1 MISDGGFLQQQRQR
15 TVTKRNGYKTY
26 CILHVDNNEYM
37 LWLKNKEL
45 IRYAT
50 VSYTHLAAQENPEG
64 EPE

>member
-37 LWLKNKEL
+37 L
-45 IRYAT
+45 
-50 VSYTHLAAQENPEG
+50 
-64 EPE
+64 

>member
-45 IRYAT
+45 IRYAIINNEIINNLLPRLT
-50 VSYTHLAAQENPEG
+50 
-64 EPE
+64 